1 MSFQK
6 TIFRFRLESKMNFD
20 YISSDEEE
28 IYMKTDISEEEVSDI
43 GDLRYE
49 LDRFQ
54 QVHAHFAF

>member
-1 MSFQK
+1 
-6 TIFRFRLESKMNFD
+6 MNFE

-54 QVHAHFAF
+54 QVYIYSMY

>member
-1 MSFQK
+1 
-6 TIFRFRLESKMNFD
+6 MNFD

-54 QVHAHFAF
+54 QVYAHFAF

>member
-1 MSFQK
+1 
-6 TIFRFRLESKMNFD
+6 MNFD